1 MFLGTM
7 HFVKLLMLVGE
18 RPLSRCSSTAPAYPP
33 LSLYINVEFFFWL
46 KMVRSDNAIL
56 HTLAKCS
63 RDSVV
68 ALLDK
73 YS

>member
-7 HFVKLLMLVGE
+7 HFVKFLMLVGE
-18 RPLSRCSSTAPAYPP
+18 TALSHCSSTAPLYPP